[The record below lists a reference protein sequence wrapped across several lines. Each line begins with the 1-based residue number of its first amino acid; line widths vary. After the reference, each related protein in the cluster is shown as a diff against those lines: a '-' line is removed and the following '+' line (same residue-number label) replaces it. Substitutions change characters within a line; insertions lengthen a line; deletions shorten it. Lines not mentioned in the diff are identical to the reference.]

1 MTKALEATTFPKWK
15 GEIDPETNL
24 WLDIEIKLY
33 ANHKLLPNLKNV
45 EPISILRNQLFKSV
59 AIYFEPWHFL
69 GVPFNHPSNIS
80 SLNHPVALR
89 IPSWLGKRLLS
100 HPFGCLRCGTGGM
113 QNCSNPRSAS
123 GSKMEPFQWETVC

>member
-45 EPISILRNQLFKSV
+45 EPISILRIQRINF
-59 AIYFEPWHFL
+59 FL
-69 GVPFNHPSNIS
+69 GLFIQLWGWFWSGCI
-80 SLNHPVALR
+80 
-89 IPSWLGKRLLS
+89 LLS
-100 HPFGCLRCGTGGM
+100 FLLLEDGGGHLQGKIMVISLINRVKLVLMRRRFMCSGRFCLGATLY
-113 QNCSNPRSAS
+113 
-123 GSKMEPFQWETVC
+123 